1 MSVDSRF
8 LTGEGPE
15 IFSGSELV
23 LKGALETEGGV
34 HLLAGYPGSPIAGF
48 FDSML
53 YIRELLLEKGIRA
66 AINNN
71 EALAGAM
78 LNGTQSIGCRGM
90 IAMKS
95 VGVHVAADALALGNL
110 AGAHKQGG
118 AIVVYG
124 DDPWSDSTQ
133 VASDSRYISKHLYI
147 PVIEPSNAQEVKD
160 FVDLAFKISRKS
172 ELYMGYIITTNLA
185 DGGGTVQCA
194 PNQFPTFNTHQ
205 KTFLDTA
212 EIDFDTRVLLPPRTW
227 WQEASLAGRQARAMQ
242 TARELGVNRIDYQSD
257 DGTKRPLGFITS
269 GLAHGYLIQT
279 LMETGKLGRFP
290 VLKLGMTYP
299 VDPEMISRLAA
310 QCHRIIVVEERRG
323 FIEEQVAQI
332 VLTDRQNGGPGQK
345 TEVWG
350 KQFPSGLQ
358 GLPHIAGL
366 HPSILTQRLVPLIRW
381 ANGVDRAESSP
392 HQAAPAGDLVEDS
405 DAAMNREMG
414 LIDTANRARVG
425 SLPPRIPSFCPGCP
439 HRDSAIL
446 CMQVKKR
453 FMDTDYMR
461 RVHKRGPMDLVFHGD
476 IGCYTMLMFPP
487 NKALMHDL
495 SGMGLGGGT
504 GSGTD
509 PFIEN
514 SEVVFMGDS
523 TFFHSG
529 VIAISQAIKLG
540 QNITFIILDNST
552 TGMTGHQ
559 TTPELD
565 FDVLGAHTEVQS
577 IAETVR
583 GLASTTDVPVIRVDP
598 EETAEYRNLLE
609 QTFLADGVK
618 VIIADK
624 ECAITRQRRLRREQR
639 QIVHDRGYLPK
650 SQHMNVNTEICRF
663 CLACAELTGCPGLRH
678 VKTDYG
684 MKIDTDLS
692 WCVGDGACRRV
703 GACNSFE
710 RITVKRKRPPKSR
723 VPELHLDEIP
733 EPQKR
738 TPGELWR
745 CCLTGVGGMGIG
757 TVTSIVV
764 RAGHYEGYKV
774 VFLDKKGLA
783 IRNGGVVSQV
793 VYNIA
798 DKPVTACIPYGKANL
813 LLGVDILEAAR
824 AMDPAGRMRVASP
837 ETTAAVINTNKIATI
852 NGIIGTDDF
861 DPDELEKIIRTQT
874 RESDYLARDIATI
887 CEKYLG
893 SKVYANLMM
902 LGFAFQKGL
911 VPVSMHS
918 IAWAIKDT
926 IRAHAK
932 ENLYAFNMGRKLV
945 IQPDLFRGA
954 PQRTGWTETL
964 EDKYRWTV
972 RRYRAGRRM
981 GQALRELGAEII
993 ADLPG
998 IDETLK
1004 RDIIVRLY
1012 DTMRWGG
1019 MPYARKY
1026 ADSLR
1031 SVYNHDN
1038 APAGYPATR
1047 AVAHNLA
1054 AAMLIKDIFF
1064 TAELATSG
1072 EKFNRDREKYNVNPA
1087 NGDRISYRHL
1097 LTVTLPIPFWKPA
1110 INIAAPSWL
1119 MKFVKRMRWMRRVLP
1134 GWNGPKKE
1142 ILRRYEQAV
1151 TDFLS
1156 AEPGDTD
1163 ALIALQGGICMQC
1176 LNPRCLEAGCPLE
1189 SRIPEWIEMAGRGQ
1203 WRQAADKL
1211 HETNNFPEFT
1221 ARLCPAPCQTQCKAA
1236 MNFSSVEIRRTEL
1249 DIIDKAFAEG
1259 WVTPQKPT
1267 EKTGKSVAIVGSG
1280 PAGLA
1285 AAQQLARA
1293 GHDVTVFERDDAIG
1307 GLLRYGVPELRLE
1320 KHLIDRRVEQLT
1332 AEGINFKTATTIG
1345 DDITAE
1351 ELKENFDAVCLATGV
1366 TVPQDLN
1373 VPGRELD
1380 GIHFALD
1387 YLGGREAISAKDKS
1401 VVVIGG
1407 GDTGNDCVETA
1418 LEQGAKSVVQLE
1430 ILPEDKVVNDPT
1442 HDDQATARADHRWQ
1456 VQTREFRGAEKLTQV
1471 VATEV
1476 QWAPGRNGRNEPVE
1490 VPGADFVIPA
1500 DMAILAV
1507 GFKRTF
1513 DPNLAEQFAL
1523 TTEDDGGVFV
1533 EGYRTST
1540 DGIFAAGDTVSG
1552 PALIANAIRGGRKA
1566 ASQINSYLNR

>member
-1 MSVDSRF
+1 MTVDPRF

-15 IFSGSELV
+15 IFNGSELM

-78 LNGTQSIGCRGM
+78 LNGTQSIGCRAM

-118 AIVVYG
+118 AIVIYG

-133 VASDSRYISKHLYI
+133 VAADSRYISKHLYI

-160 FVDLAFKISRKS
+160 FVDLAFKISRRS

-185 DGGGTVQCA
+185 DGGGTVQCS
-194 PNQFPTFNTHQ
+194 PNQFPTVNTHQ
-205 KTFLDTA
+205 KRILDTA
-212 EIDFDTRVLLPPRTW
+212 EVDFDTRVLLPPRTW
-227 WQEASLAGRQARAMQ
+227 WQEASLAGRQARAMR
-242 TARELGVNRIDYQSD
+242 AAGELGVNRIDYQNDNAS
-257 DGTKRPLGFITS
+257 KRPLGFVTS
-269 GLAHGYLIQT
+269 GLAHGYLVQT
-279 LMETGKLGRFP
+279 LMETGKLGEFP

-299 VDPEMISRLAA
+299 VDPEMVARLAA

-332 VLTDRQNGGPGQK
+332 VLGDRQTGGPAGEA
-345 TEVWG
+345 EVWG
-350 KQFPSGLQ
+350 KQFPAGLQ
-358 GLPHIAGL
+358 GFPQIAGL
-366 HPSILTQRLVPLIRW
+366 HPSILTERLVPLIRW
-381 ANGVDRAESSP
+381 ANNIDRTDSSP
-392 HQAAPAGDLVEDS
+392 QPAPTTVDDS
-405 DAAMNREMG
+405 EAAMDRELG

-439 HRDSAIL
+439 HRDSATL
-446 CMQVKKR
+446 CMQVKKQ
-453 FMDTDYMR
+453 FMNADYMR

-509 PFIEN
+509 PFIDN

-529 VIAISQAIKLG
+529 VLAISQAIKLG

-583 GLASTTDVPVIRVDP
+583 GLASTTEVPVIRVDP

-609 QTFLADGVK
+609 QAFLADGVK

-624 ECAITRQRRLRREQR
+624 ECGITRQRRRRREQR
-639 QIVHDRGYLPK
+639 QIVRDRGYLPK
-650 SQHMNVNTEICRF
+650 SQHMNVNTDICRF
-663 CLACAELTGCPGLRH
+663 CLACAELTGCPGLTH

-684 MKIDTDLS
+684 TKIDTDLS
-692 WCVGDGACRRV
+692 WCVNDGACRRI

-710 RITVKRKRPPKSR
+710 RITVKRKRPQKSR

-798 DKPVTACIPYGKANL
+798 NKPVTACIPYGKADL

-824 AMDPAGRMRVASP
+824 AMDPSGRMRVASP
-837 ETTAAVINTNKIATI
+837 KTTAAVINTNKIATI
-852 NGIIGTDDF
+852 NGIMGTDDF
-861 DPDELEKIIRTQT
+861 DPDELEKVIRTQT
-874 RESDYLARDIATI
+874 REGDYLARDIATI

-945 IQPDLFRGA
+945 VQPDLFRGA
-954 PQRTGWTETL
+954 PQRTGWAETL

-981 GQALRELGAEII
+981 GQELRQQGAELI
-993 ADLPG
+993 ADLAG
-998 IDETLK
+998 IDEPLK

-1012 DTMRWGG
+1012 DTMQWGG
-1019 MPYARKY
+1019 MSYAGKY

-1031 SVYNHDN
+1031 SVYNHDD
-1038 APAGYPATR
+1038 ADAGYPATR

-1054 AAMLIKDIFF
+1054 SAMLIKDIFF

-1072 EKFNRDREKYNVNPA
+1072 EKFKRDREKYNVNPA

-1097 LTVTLPIPFWKPA
+1097 ITVTLPVPFWKPT
-1110 INIAAPSWL
+1110 INLAAPSWL
-1119 MKFVKRMRWMRRVLP
+1119 MKLIKRMRSMRSILP

-1142 ILRRYEQAV
+1142 ILRRYERSVA
-1151 TDFLS
+1151 DFLS

-1163 ALIALQGGICMQC
+1163 ALGALQGGICIQC
-1176 LNPRCLEAGCPLE
+1176 LNPRCLETGCPLE
-1189 SRIPEWIEMAGRGQ
+1189 NRIPDWVELAGRGQ
-1203 WRQAADKL
+1203 WQQAVKEL
-1211 HETNNFPEFT
+1211 HATNNFPEFT
-1221 ARLCPAPCQTQCKAA
+1221 ARLCPAPCQTQCKSA
-1236 MNFSSVEIRRTEL
+1236 MNASAVEIRRAEL

-1259 WVTPQKPT
+1259 WVAPQKPGA
-1267 EKTGKSVAIVGSG
+1267 KTGKSVAIVGSG

-1293 GHDVTVFERDDAIG
+1293 GHDVTVFERDDAVG
-1307 GLLRYGVPELRLE
+1307 GLLRYGVPEFRLE
-1320 KHLIDRRVEQLT
+1320 KQLIDRRVEQLT
-1332 AEGINFKTATTIG
+1332 AEGVTFRTATTVG
-1345 DDITAE
+1345 TDISAA
-1351 ELKENFDAVCLATGV
+1351 ELKEDFDAVCLTTGATAPG
-1366 TVPQDLN
+1366 DLN
-1373 VPGRELD
+1373 VPGRELH

-1387 YLGGREAISAKDKS
+1387 YLGDREAISAGNKH

-1418 LEQGAKSVVQLE
+1418 LAQGAKSVVQLE
-1430 ILPEDKVVNDPT
+1430 ILPEDKVANDPT
-1442 HDDQATARADHRWQ
+1442 RDDQATAHADRRWQ
-1456 VQTREFRGAEKLTQV
+1456 VQAREFRGGDRLAE
-1471 VATEV
+1471 VAAVEV
-1476 QWAPGRNGRNEPVE
+1476 QWAPGSAGGNEPVE
-1490 VPGADFVIPA
+1490 VPGSDFVIPA
-1500 DMAILAV
+1500 DMALLAV

-1513 DPNLAEQFAL
+1513 DPDLAEQLGL
-1523 TTEDDGGVFV
+1523 TTEDDGGIFV
-1533 EGYRTST
+1533 EQLRTSV
-1540 DGIFAAGDTVSG
+1540 DGVFAAGDTVSG
-1552 PALIANAIRGGRKA
+1552 PALVVNAIRSGRKVA
-1566 ASQINSYLNR
+1566 AQINSYLIR

>member
-1119 MKFVKRMRWMRRVLP
+1119 MKFVKRMRWMRRALP

-1151 TDFLS
+1151 ADFLS

-1259 WVTPQKPT
+1259 WVTPRKPT

-1293 GHDVTVFERDDAIG
+1293 GHDVTVFERDDAVG

>member
-1 MSVDSRF
+1 MSVDPRF

-15 IFSGSELV
+15 IFTGSELV

-95 VGVHVAADALALGNL
+95 VGVHVAADSLALGNL

-118 AIVVYG
+118 AIVIYG

-133 VASDSRYISKHLYI
+133 VAADSRYISKHLYI

-160 FVDLAFKISRKS
+160 FVDLAFKISRRS
-172 ELYMGYIITTNLA
+172 QLYMGYIITTNLA
-185 DGGGTVQCA
+185 DGGGTVQCS
-194 PNQFPTFNTHQ
+194 PNEFPVFNTHQ
-205 KTFLDTA
+205 KTVLDTT
-212 EIDFDTRVLLPPRTW
+212 EVDFDTRVLLPPRTW
-227 WQEASLAGRQARAMQ
+227 WQEASLAPRQARAMQ
-242 TARELGVNRIDYQSD
+242 AAGELGVNRIDYQRD
-257 DGTKRPLGFITS
+257 DGVKRPLGFITS

-279 LMETGKLGRFP
+279 LMETGKLGEYP

-299 VDPEMISRLAA
+299 VDPEMVARLAA
-310 QCHRIIVVEERRG
+310 QCQRIIVVEERRG

-332 VLTDRQNGGPGQK
+332 VLVDKQAGGPAGQ

-350 KQFPSGLQ
+350 KQFPAGLRGFPQ
-358 GLPHIAGL
+358 IAGL

-381 ANGVDRAESSP
+381 ANGAGRSEPSTRQGSP
-392 HQAAPAGDLVEDS
+392 SGDDQDDS
-405 DAAMNREMG
+405 DAAMARELD
-414 LIDTANRARVG
+414 LIDTANSTRVG

-439 HRDSAIL
+439 HRDSATL
-446 CMQVKKR
+446 CMQVKKH
-453 FMDTDYMR
+453 FMDADYMR
-461 RVHKRGPMDLVFHGD
+461 RVHKRGPMDVVFHGD

-509 PFIEN
+509 PFIDN

-529 VIAISQAIKLG
+529 VLAISQAIKLG

-609 QTFLADGVK
+609 QAFLADGVK

-624 ECAITRQRRLRREQR
+624 ECGITRQRRLRREQR
-639 QIVHDRGYLPK
+639 QIVRDRGYLPK
-650 SQHMNVNTEICRF
+650 AQHMNVNAEICRF

-684 MKIDTDLS
+684 TKIDTDLS

-733 EPQKR
+733 EPEKR

-798 DKPVTACIPYGKANL
+798 DKPVTACIPYGKADL

-824 AMDPAGRMRVASP
+824 AMDPTGRMRVASP

-861 DPDELEKIIRTQT
+861 DPDELEKVIRTQT

-926 IRAHAK
+926 IRAHAR

-945 IQPDLFRGA
+945 VRPDLFRGP
-954 PQRTGWTETL
+954 PQRTGWAETL

-981 GQALRELGAEII
+981 GQELRELGAEVI
-993 ADLPG
+993 ADMPE
-998 IDETLK
+998 IDEPLK
-1004 RDIIVRLY
+1004 RDIVVRLY

-1019 MPYARKY
+1019 IPHARKY

-1031 SVYNHDN
+1031 SVYNHDD
-1038 APAGYPATR
+1038 AAAGYPATR

-1054 AAMLIKDIFF
+1054 SAMLIKDIFF
-1064 TAELATSG
+1064 TAELATSP
-1072 EKFNRDREKYNVNPA
+1072 EKFNRDREKYDVNPA

-1097 LTVTLPIPFWKPA
+1097 VSITLPIPFWKPA
-1110 INIAAPSWL
+1110 MNLAAPSWL
-1119 MKFVKRMRWMRRVLP
+1119 MKLIKRMRWMRSLLP
-1134 GWNGPKKE
+1134 GWNGPKRE
-1142 ILRRYEQAV
+1142 TLRRYEQYV
-1151 TDFLS
+1151 TDFLA
-1156 AEPGDTD
+1156 AEPGDADTL
-1163 ALIALQGGICMQC
+1163 ATLQGGICIQC
-1176 LNPRCLEAGCPLE
+1176 LNPRCLETGCPLE
-1189 SRIPEWIEMAGRGQ
+1189 NRIPDWVELAGRGQ
-1203 WRQAADKL
+1203 WQQAAEEL
-1211 HETNNFPEFT
+1211 HATNNFPEFT
-1221 ARLCPAPCQTQCKAA
+1221 ARICPAPCQTQCKSA
-1236 MNFSSVEIRRTEL
+1236 MNASAVEIRQAEL
-1249 DIIDKAFAEG
+1249 DIIDRAFAEG
-1259 WVTPQKPT
+1259 WITPQKPGA
-1267 EKTGKSVAIVGSG
+1267 KTGKSVAIVGSG

-1293 GHDVTVFERDDAIG
+1293 GHDVTVFERDDAVG
-1307 GLLRYGVPELRLE
+1307 GLLRYGVPEFRLE
-1320 KHLIDRRVEQLT
+1320 KQLIDRRVEQLE
-1332 AEGINFKTATTIG
+1332 AEGVTFRTATAVG
-1345 DDITAE
+1345 ADVSAA
-1351 ELKENFDAVCLATGV
+1351 ELKENFDAVCLATG
-1366 TVPQDLN
+1366 TTAPSDLN
-1373 VPGRELD
+1373 IPGRELD

-1387 YLGGREAISAKDKS
+1387 YLGGRQAVSAKDKA

-1418 LEQGAKSVVQLE
+1418 LAQGAKSVVQLE
-1430 ILPEDKVVNDPT
+1430 ILPEDKVVSDPM
-1442 HDDQATARADHRWQ
+1442 HDDQATAGADRRWQ
-1456 VQTREFRGAEKLTQV
+1456 VQAGEFRGNDQLTEI
-1471 VATEV
+1471 AAKEV
-1476 QWAPGRNGRNEPVE
+1476 QWAPGPTGRNEPVE
-1490 VPGADFVIPA
+1490 VPGSNFVVPA
-1500 DMAILAV
+1500 DIALLAV
-1507 GFKRTF
+1507 GFRRTF
-1513 DPNLAEQFAL
+1513 DPDLAEQLGLAI
-1523 TTEDDGGVFV
+1523 EDDGGIFV
-1533 EGYRTST
+1533 EGYRTSVG
-1540 DGIFAAGDTVSG
+1540 GIFAAGDTVSG
-1552 PALIANAIRGGRKA
+1552 PELVVNAIRSGRKA
-1566 ASQINSYLNR
+1566 AEQINSHLSR

>member
-1 MSVDSRF
+1 MAVDPRF

-15 IFSGSELV
+15 IFTGSELV

-66 AINNN
+66 AINHN

-78 LNGTQSIGCRGM
+78 LNGAQSIGCRAM

-133 VASDSRYISKHLYI
+133 VAADSRYISKHLYI

-160 FVDLAFKISRKS
+160 FVDLAFKISRRC
-172 ELYMGYIITTNLA
+172 ELYMGYIVTTNLA
-185 DGGGTVQCA
+185 DGGGTVQCS
-194 PNQFPTFNTHQ
+194 PNQFPKLNTRQ
-205 KTFLDTA
+205 KRMLDTT
-212 EIDFDTRVLLPPRTW
+212 EVDFDTRVLLPPRTW
-227 WQEASLAGRQARAMQ
+227 WQEASLTGRQARAMQ
-242 TARELGVNRIDYQSD
+242 AARELGVNRIDYQSGD
-257 DGTKRPLGFITS
+257 KTKRPLGFITS

-279 LMETGKLGRFP
+279 LMETGKLGECP

-299 VDPEMISRLAA
+299 VDAEMVARLAA

-332 VLTDRQNGGPGQK
+332 VLADRQSGGPAGQA
-345 TEVWG
+345 EVWG
-350 KQFPSGLQ
+350 KQFPAGLP
-358 GLPHIAGL
+358 GLPHVAGL
-366 HPSILTQRLVPLIRW
+366 HPSILTERLVPLFRW
-381 ANGVDRAESSP
+381 AGGVHRAEPSTGL
-392 HQAAPAGDLVEDS
+392 PAVNDDS
-405 DAAMNREMG
+405 EAVMAREMDF
-414 LIDTANRARVG
+414 IDTANRADVG

-439 HRDSAIL
+439 HRDSASL
-446 CMQVKKR
+446 CLQVKKH
-453 FMDTDYMR
+453 FMDADYMR
-461 RVHKRGPMDLVFHGD
+461 RVHKRGPMDMVFHGD

-509 PFIEN
+509 PFIDN

-529 VIAISQAIKLG
+529 VLAISQAIKLG

-565 FDVLGAHTEVQS
+565 FDVLGSHTEVQS

-598 EETAEYRNLLE
+598 EETAEYRHLLE
-609 QTFLADGVK
+609 QTFLQDGVK

-624 ECAITRQRRLRREQR
+624 ECGITRQRRRRREQR
-639 QIVHDRGYLPK
+639 QIVRDRGYLPK
-650 SQHMNVNTEICRF
+650 SQHMNVNTDICRF

-710 RITVKRKRPPKSR
+710 RITVKRKRPRKSR

-733 EPQKR
+733 EPRKPE
-738 TPGELWR
+738 PGELWR

-798 DKPVTACIPYGKANL
+798 DKPVTACIPYGKADL

-824 AMDPAGRMRVASP
+824 AMDPSGRMRVASP

-861 DPDELEKIIRTQT
+861 DPDELEKVIRTQT

-926 IRAHAK
+926 IKAHAR

-945 IQPDLFRGA
+945 VKPDLFRGA
-954 PQRTGWTETL
+954 PQRTGWAETL

-972 RRYRAGRRM
+972 RRYRAGRRT
-981 GQALRELGAEII
+981 GQELRELGAELISSL
-993 ADLPG
+993 AG
-998 IDETLK
+998 IDEPLK

-1012 DTMRWGG
+1012 DTMRWGS
-1019 MPYARKY
+1019 MSYAQKY

-1031 SVYNHDN
+1031 SVYDHDD
-1038 APAGYPATR
+1038 AAAGYPATR

-1054 AAMLIKDIFF
+1054 SAMLIKDIFF

-1072 EKFNRDREKYNVNPA
+1072 EKFNRDREKYDVNPA

-1097 LTVTLPIPFWKPA
+1097 LTVTLPIPFWKPK
-1110 INIAAPSWL
+1110 INLAAPSWL
-1119 MKFVKRMRWMRRVLP
+1119 MQLIKRMRPMRSILP
-1134 GWNGPKKE
+1134 GWNGPKKAS
-1142 ILRRYEQAV
+1142 LRRYEQAIAN
-1151 TDFLS
+1151 FLT
-1156 AEPGDTD
+1156 AEPGDGD
-1163 ALIALQGGICMQC
+1163 ALRALQGGICLQC

-1189 SRIPEWIEMAGRGQ
+1189 NRIPEWIELAGNKK
-1203 WRQAADKL
+1203 WRRAAEML

-1221 ARLCPAPCQTQCKAA
+1221 ARLCPAPCQTQCKSA
-1236 MNFSSVEIRRTEL
+1236 MNASTVEIRRTER

-1259 WVTPQKPT
+1259 WITPRKPRA
-1267 EKTGKSVAIVGSG
+1267 KTGKSVAIVGSG
-1280 PAGLA
+1280 PAGLT

-1293 GHDVTVFERDDAIG
+1293 GHDVTVFERDDAVG
-1307 GLLRYGVPELRLE
+1307 GLLRYGVPEFRLE

-1332 AEGINFKTATTIG
+1332 AEGVAFKTATVVG
-1345 DDITAE
+1345 KDITAAK
-1351 ELKENFDAVCLATGV
+1351 LKENFDAVCLATGA
-1366 TVPQDLN
+1366 TAPIDLN
-1373 VPGRELD
+1373 IPGRKLN

-1418 LEQGAKSVVQLE
+1418 LAQGAKSVVQLE
-1430 ILPEDKVVNDPT
+1430 ILPEDKVANDPT
-1442 HDDQATARADHRWQ
+1442 RDEKTAAGADRRWQ
-1456 VQTREFRGAEKLTQV
+1456 VQANEFRGAEQLTAV
-1471 VATEV
+1471 GATEV
-1476 QWAPGRNGRNEPVE
+1476 QWAPIHGGRNEPVA
-1490 VPGADFVIPA
+1490 VPGGDFLVPA
-1500 DMAILAV
+1500 DLTLLAV

-1513 DPNLAEQFAL
+1513 DPDLAEQFGL
-1523 TTEDDGGVFV
+1523 TTDDDGGVHV
-1533 EGYRTST
+1533 ERYQTSE
-1540 DGIFAAGDTVSG
+1540 DGVFAAGDTVNG
-1552 PALIANAIRGGRKA
+1552 PELVVSAIRDGRKA
-1566 ASQINSYLNR
+1566 AERINSYLSR